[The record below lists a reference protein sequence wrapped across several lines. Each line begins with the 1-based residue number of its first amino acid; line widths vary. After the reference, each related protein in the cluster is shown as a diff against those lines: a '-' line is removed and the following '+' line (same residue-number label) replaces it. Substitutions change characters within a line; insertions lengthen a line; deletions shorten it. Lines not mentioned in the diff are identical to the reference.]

1 MKNTKHIL
9 EYEEFDDLDSLK
21 KDMQGLSLSLSDD
34 EQDMLD
40 LIKFL
45 GHEELTPYEFAD
57 YLYDYANNP
66 EDYGI
71 DRDSEEFEIIEYFM
85 EDVSACARYSL
96 TGPMKYG
103 DYKRWDTNCIL
114 KSDVYQLYLRMLKHP
129 RSR

>member
-1 MKNTKHIL
+1 MKNRKHIL

-21 KDMQGLSLSLSDD
+21 KDMQGLSLSLSDE

-66 EDYGI
+66 DDYGI
-71 DRDSEEFEIIEYFM
+71 DRDSEEFEIIEYLLG
-85 EDVSACARYSL
+85 EISGCARYNL

-114 KSDVYQLYLRMLKHP
+114 KSNVYELYLRMLKHP